1 MVHDGRD
8 AFGVAGLAEFAQRPF
23 LARLVRTLQRL
34 DTLDVGVAV
43 ERGAER
49 RAEVAD
55 EGLHARAQRRAA
67 PGRQGQQAGLER
79 LVEVVE
85 ITEIGRHVL
94 ARRALAQQA
103 EGGRVLAAA
112 GIPEHEHVVAGV
124 AHREAEADRLDG
136 ALLTKVAGVVGERFG
151 GVEAE
156 AGGVAAL
163 AQCRRRQWHEIG
175 HGFDLSS
182 GAGAA
187 GSAMI
192 HPAPQAP

>member
-1 MVHDGRD
+1 MR
-8 AFGVAGLAEFAQRPF
+8 A
-23 LARLVRTLQRL
+23 LQRL
-34 DTLDVGVAV
+34 DALDVRVAV

-49 RAEVAD
+49 RTEVAD
-55 EGLHARAQRRAA
+55 EGLHARAQCRAA
-67 PGRQGQQAGLER
+67 PGGQGQQPGLEGFF
-79 LVEVVE
+79 EVVQVAQV
-85 ITEIGRHVL
+85 GRHVL
-94 ARRALAQQA
+94 ARRTLAQQA

-112 GIPEHEHVVAGV
+112 GIAEHEDVIAGV

-136 ALLTKVAGVVGERFG
+136 ALLAKVAGVVGEGFG